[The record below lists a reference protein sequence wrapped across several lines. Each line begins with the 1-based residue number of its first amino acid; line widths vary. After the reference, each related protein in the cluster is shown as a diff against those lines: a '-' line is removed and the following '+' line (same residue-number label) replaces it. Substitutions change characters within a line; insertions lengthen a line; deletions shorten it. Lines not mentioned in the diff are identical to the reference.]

1 MMFRF
6 LLALAVA
13 AAPSAPPSPTPTP
26 PCYRDV
32 TVVTSSPADYPG
44 TATMMGS
51 APVEVLVRVVVEA
64 DGRVSSAS
72 IYKSSADLAMDQ
84 AALRAAIK
92 STYAPKMIACKA
104 VRGVYFFNATFQ
116 P

>member
-1 MMFRF
+1 MVRL

-13 AAPSAPPSPTPTP
+13 SAPPSPTPTP

-44 TATMMGS
+44 TAKILGTE
-51 APVEVLVRVVVEA
+51 PVEVLVRVVVEA
-64 DGRVSSAS
+64 DGTVSSAS
-72 IYKSSADLAMDQ
+72 IYKSSTDMAMDQ
-84 AALRAAIK
+84 AALRAARK

-104 VRGVYFFNATFQ
+104 VPGVYFFNATFQ